1 MAGFDD
7 FLPSG
12 KFFTSRTLPA
22 IATGIGGIL
31 GARSA
36 GRAADANTDAANRA
50 AGLSER
56 QFDITRADL
65 APFREQGV
73 NALNQFAADNLGPLE
88 ETPEFRFALEQGVNA
103 LDRSAAARGKL
114 LSGQQVKA
122 VQRFGTGLG
131 NQFAGQQQNRLAAL
145 AGIGQTATANTGQFG
160 ANASSN
166 IGNALLAGGDA
177 RASGFVGQSN
187 AINDSINNLLLFN
200 ALQNQN

>member
-1 MAGFDD
+1 MAGFGD
-7 FLPSG
+7 FLTPNVVAGGLS
-12 KFFTSRTLPA
+12 A
-22 IATGIGGIL
+22 IGGFL
-31 GARSA
+31 GSRAA
-36 GRAADANTDAANRA
+36 GDAADAGVAASNA
-50 AGLSER
+50 AAAEQAR
-56 QFDITRADL
+56 QFDLTRADF

-200 ALQNQN
+200 ALQN